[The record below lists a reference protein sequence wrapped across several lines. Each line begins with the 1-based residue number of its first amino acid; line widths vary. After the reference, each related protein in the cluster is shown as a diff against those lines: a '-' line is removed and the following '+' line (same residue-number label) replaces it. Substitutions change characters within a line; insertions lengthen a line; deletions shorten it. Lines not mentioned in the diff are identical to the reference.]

1 MELSI
6 WIIIGTIGMWCIE
19 GSYLPQLL
27 RLYRLKEAR
36 DVSMLFPAL
45 NLVGRAI
52 VLAYSLHLGEQV
64 MILGFTLGCLMRAT
78 LLCQVI
84 YYRWIYPRMG
94 ARLAL
99 SAVSSAGAPQT
110 P

>member
-6 WIIIGTIGMWCIE
+6 WAIVGTIGMWCIE

-45 NLVGRAI
+45 NLVGRMFA
-52 VLAYSLHLGEQV
+52 LAYTIHLGEQV
-64 MILGFTLGCLMRAT
+64 LVVGFMLGCLMRAT
-78 LLCQVI
+78 LLWQVV
-84 YYRWIYPRMG
+84 YYRWFYPRAG
-94 ARLAL
+94 AELAL
-99 SAVSSAGAPQT
+99 SPSTPPAAGAS
-110 P
+110 